1 MNVCMKMSPFDKN
14 IQRNRERFSQR
25 TMLIIIATGFLVI
38 IILMSQLTLLGK
50 YVSVF
55 GNSSEEDLADG
66 DLIWI
71 KANPNSSSSA
81 PVGDKVDEDQQ
92 TKNFVETL
100 IKQQTQQQ
108 QPQVQQLPSNPSQA
122 QAQAQALL
130 DLDEQD
136 KNILNLQQVSTDY
149 MSDEIDKNRLLAFRS
164 TQSFAQHRMGIVSS
178 VILAVISKRVLTIS
192 RDTFCVSGFSC
203 NAQYVYDLDIFQKT
217 LQEAGIQYQI
227 TDNEVDVET
236 FQKFQCAQ
244 TFQVVCFQRFNSAH
258 YTNRLFVLYP
268 EMVAFP
274 KDEIVKYKELMKTI
288 FGGLVLSSQFQ
299 TLKDQIVTRIKL
311 IGGFDKFN
319 AIAIDKTLT
328 QHDII
333 SHTVVR
339 QSNTT
344 TEDAK
349 VKLPYYMHAALQ
361 LYVKQFNQKNP
372 IYISRSDLDPS
383 HLNSLQNL
391 TKILKA
397 NKFMFVIET
406 PLFADVQLSDEHL
419 HCINYFV
426 NLEAEQFLGDGAL
439 VVNQLMVL
447 ERQLDGKKTSYF
459 NEEIL
464 PLLDI
469 YPVFT
474 VPWIFTYNQWKQYQ
488 EYLVKAAVRSA
499 IKVGKVTPFCLFLG
513 ERDSTIARWLQA
525 MGVELIYHE
534 PQWMAQLVVQ
544 NVEAIKHRDGHNYL
558 FETPEE
564 LIANFLR
571 MDIPLLPELSQYA
584 FVLYTDIAVYFR
596 KKVDLTELPLPLP
609 ETIGMGFLNSPSFP
623 YGADISIM
631 NMFGLRTNYEEFL
644 KFVLSNKEM
653 LNFPEYG
660 SAISGAFNQFYK
672 NNAKRWVMPQT
683 YNGRPYYDFY
693 DDTVIVH
700 FQGPKPHDYHLY
712 LSTNNCNAIQ
722 QDMCQN
728 AVERGM
734 CDYVIEWG
742 QYVTDDYVSSELV
755 NMCKTKRQVQ

>member
-339 QSNTT
+339 QSNGTI
-344 TEDAK
+344 EDAK
-349 VKLPYYMHAALQ
+349 VELPYYMHAALQ
-361 LYVKQFNQKNP
+361 LYVKKFEQKNP

-383 HLNSLQNL
+383 HLNSLRNL
-391 TKILKA
+391 IKKLKTD
-397 NKFMFVIET
+397 KFMFVIET
-406 PLFADVQLSDEHL
+406 PLFADIELSDEHL
-419 HCINYFV
+419 HCVNYFV

-439 VVNQLMVL
+439 MVNQLMVL

-474 VPWIFTYNQWKQYQ
+474 VPWIFTYNQWKPYQ

-499 IKVGKVTPFCLFLG
+499 IQVGKVTPFCLFLG
-513 ERDSTIARWLQA
+513 EKDSTIARWLQA
-525 MGVELIYHE
+525 MGVKLIYHE

-544 NVEAIKHRDGHNYL
+544 NTEAIKNRDGHDYL
-558 FETPEE
+558 FETPED

-571 MDIPLLPELSQYA
+571 MDIPLLRELSQYA
-584 FVLYTDIAVYFR
+584 FVLYTDAAVYFR
-596 KKVDLTELPLPLP
+596 KKVDFTELPLPLP

-660 SAISGAFNQFYK
+660 SAISGAFNQFYE
-672 NNAKRWVMPQT
+672 NNAKRWVLPKT
-683 YNGRPYYDFY
+683 YNGRPYYDFS
-693 DDTVIVH
+693 DDAVIVH

-712 LSTNNCNAIQ
+712 LSTNSCTAIPS
-722 QDMCQN
+722 DRCQT

-742 QYVTDDYVSSELV
+742 QFATDDYVSTELV
-755 NMCKTKRQVQ
+755 KLCQSQRQV